1 MFKICNIGTAQQ
13 YKLTS
18 QLPAHLILVRELM
31 GETLPPPPGEF
42 RRPIFPKT
50 LYPQLF
56 RSACLHSYRGY
67 ICPGGPIEGRYLPH
81 FRGGGDILGVGVVW
95 TLAIL
100 WDTPNLLCWS
110 SDQQVQLPNTFQKHR
125 IPILGI
131 FFKKRLKNDVFL
143 QFFLKFSQTL
153 SF

>member
-1 MFKICNIGTAQQ
+1 MVKVTTAHESVLSDITGIEAVESAALCAQIV
-13 YKLTS
+13 KV
-18 QLPAHLILVRELM
+18 IVRELM
-31 GETLPPPPGEF
+31 GETLPPPPPGEF

-56 RSACLHSYRGY
+56 RSACLHLYRGY

-81 FRGGGDILGVGVVW
+81 FRGGGDILWVWVVW

-125 IPILGI
+125 IPILGKN
-131 FFKKRLKNDVFL
+131 FKKRLK
-143 QFFLKFSQTL
+143 K
-153 SF
+153 